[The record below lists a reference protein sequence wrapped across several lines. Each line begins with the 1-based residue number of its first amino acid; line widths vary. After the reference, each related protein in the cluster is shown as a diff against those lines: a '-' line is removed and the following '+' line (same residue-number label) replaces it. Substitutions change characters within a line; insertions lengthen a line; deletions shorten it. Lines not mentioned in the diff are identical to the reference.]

1 MTTKITVCNGCCCGR
16 VEKGNKEVPIEDLKQ
31 MWRDNG
37 LGQNVKLNIS
47 TCLGPCS
54 YNNVV
59 LISNQGERTW
69 LGGIKSDEKYQE
81 IVDWAVVLEKQNPL
95 AKLPES
101 LNSIR
106 FTPE

>member
-1 MTTKITVCNGCCCGR
+1 
-16 VEKGNKEVPIEDLKQ
+16 

-69 LGGIKSDEKYQE
+69 FGGIKSDEKYQQ

-106 FTPE
+106 FTPA